1 MKMKRT
7 ELAKNAGISSASL
20 AKLVKGKNIITDVLL
35 KIYEYLNC
43 DIGDIAE
50 VVPDKEED

>member
-7 ELAKNAGISSASL
+7 ECAKNASISSASL
-20 AKLVKGKNIITDVLL
+20 AKLGKGKNITTDVLL

>member
-7 ELAKNAGISSASL
+7 ECAKNASISSASL
-20 AKLVKGKNIITDVLL
+20 AKLGKGKNITTDVLI

>member
-20 AKLVKGKNIITDVLL
+20 AKLGKGKNIITDVLL
-35 KIYEYLNC
+35 KFYEYLNC